1 MPNAC
6 AQRLR
11 DAMAHMYSGL
21 GSFAKYVPGDVVR
34 LLLKGREEAVLGA
47 SRQNISVRKAA

>member
-1 MPNAC
+1 
-6 AQRLR
+6 
-11 DAMAHMYSGL
+11 MAHMYSGL

-47 SRQNISVRKAA
+47 ARQNISVCVHVHAPPCPPVSRSG